1 MLYILVVCCMIP
13 ICSSIP
19 SIKHTYKNNIYLKSP
34 ALNNDCILIVAF
46 CTQSPHCNIP
56 FYISPICIFF
66 PPLKTVIYFVHCC
79 LIYCRELLWLIVR
92 MIPLSPS
99 LSPSPGDGSSADWLI
114 VAFRLPHNINGTRA
128 RMVRRV
134 RRQLRMV
141 DCCILHKLNRGRLS
155 VVHDVRRRTF
165 DDGRCTFDDGQ
176 YINIIIV
183 LLLLVVVV
191 GV

>member
-114 VAFRLPHNINGTRA
+114 VAFRLPHNINGNKGKDGTTRTKPCA
-128 RMVRRV
+128 DGW
-134 RRQLRMV
+134 L
-141 DCCILHKLNRGRLS
+141 LHVAKLIRGRLS
-155 VVHDVRRRTF
+155 LTTS
-165 DDGRCTFDDGQ
+165 DDAR
-176 YINIIIV
+176 
-183 LLLLVVVV
+183 
-191 GV
+191 